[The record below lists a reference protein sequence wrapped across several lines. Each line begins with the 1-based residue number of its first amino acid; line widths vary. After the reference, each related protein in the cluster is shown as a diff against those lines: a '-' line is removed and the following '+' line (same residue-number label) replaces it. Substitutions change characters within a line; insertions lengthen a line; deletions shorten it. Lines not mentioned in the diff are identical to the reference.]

1 VIRIGIGY
9 DIHRLEEGYP
19 CWLGGVLIPHTKG
32 LVGYS
37 DGDPLL
43 HAICDALLGAA
54 GLGDIGRYFP
64 SSDPKWENIASLTLL
79 EEVARMLRNRQY
91 HAVNI
96 DTVVIAES
104 PKISPYV
111 NEMKLNISGCL
122 SFSEDRVNIKATTNE
137 KLGHIGREEG
147 IAAHAVCI
155 IEHD

>member
-1 VIRIGIGY
+1 VVRIGTGY

-19 CWLGGVLIPHTKG
+19 CWIGGVLIPHTKG

-79 EEVARMLRNRQY
+79 EEVARMIRNRQY

-111 NEMKLNISGCL
+111 NEMKLNISRCL